1 MLGHE
6 SGAVVLKNRLENGES
21 GFSLIELMIALAILA
36 LALALG
42 MPGYKTW
49 VQNTQ
54 IRNAA
59 ESVLNGLQVARMEA
73 VQRNHGVKFE
83 LAAGSGWKVSCEP
96 VDAVC
101 ADDPIQERSASEG
114 SSGSIDVAPAGVVI
128 IFNQL
133 GGSDGVYALDI
144 DSSAVAASEQ
154 RPLRV
159 TVDVGGNT
167 RMCDPESSL
176 DASDPRKC

>member
-6 SGAVVLKNRLENGES
+6 SGAIVLKALHGNGES
-21 GFSLIELMIALAILA
+21 GFSLIELMIAIALLA
-36 LALALG
+36 LVVALG
-42 MPGYKTW
+42 VPGYKTW

-59 ESVLNGLQVARMEA
+59 ESMLNGLQVARMES

-83 LAAGSGWKVSCEP
+83 LAAGTGWKVSCEP

-101 ADDPIQERSASEG
+101 ADDPIQERSSSDG
-114 SSGSIDVAPAGVVI
+114 SSGSINVTPAAVVI

-133 GGSDGVYALDI
+133 GGSDGVYTLDI
-144 DSSAVAASEQ
+144 DSSAIAASDQ
-154 RPLRV
+154 RPLRIM
-159 TVDVGGNT
+159 VDVGGSS
-167 RMCDPESSL
+167 RMCDPDSGL
-176 DASDPRKC
+176 DSSDPRKC